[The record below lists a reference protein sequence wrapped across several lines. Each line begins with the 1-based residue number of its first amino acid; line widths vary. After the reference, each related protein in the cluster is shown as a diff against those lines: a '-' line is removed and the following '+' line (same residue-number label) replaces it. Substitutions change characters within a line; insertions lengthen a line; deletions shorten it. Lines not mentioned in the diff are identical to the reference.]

1 MTGEQGASGATFGT
15 RFHLSSAP
23 MLAISTANQLQVAVT
38 ELRSNGM
45 PELPLPIPAE
55 EAISIHLHLRETHNG
70 SLWVRGKLV
79 AMKAIRN
86 GKPLRNVPL
95 G

>member
-38 ELRSNGM
+38 ELRSNGNART
-45 PELPLPIPAE
+45 PLAHPC
-55 EAISIHLHLRETHNG
+55 
-70 SLWVRGKLV
+70 
-79 AMKAIRN
+79 
-86 GKPLRNVPL
+86 
-95 G
+95 